1 MNTVKK
7 DLRALIVARLIVA
20 TTLLVA
26 AVVIQFSTVS
36 FLPLGPFYLLL
47 AGPFVLTLAYI
58 LLLRWNDHY
67 RTQAYFQIVFDL
79 LLVTG
84 LVYISGGIDGNLYV
98 LYAFVIAAASI
109 ILGRRAAYLTA
120 AGAAILFG
128 ALADGLVYGLIPYF
142 QPGQAP
148 DLATGRALYAV
159 FLAWGLFF
167 VVAVLVNYL
176 SQSLARARQ
185 ALTDAQRELDIKE
198 RQAAAGRMSALI
210 AHEIRNPLAAISGSV
225 QVLKDELALAPEQA
239 RLMDIVV
246 NESRRVSQTI
256 DQFLSLASPGRH
268 VFVTFDLSQVMRETV
283 TMLRMSGD
291 LNGRTVVT
299 GNFETTP
306 AMFYGDPNQFKQVAW
321 NLARNALQAMPGGGR
336 LAVDFVREGGDALT
350 IRFKDNG
357 TGMTAQDRN
366 RMFEPFYTR
375 FEGGQGLGL
384 AVVRKI
390 VDDYHGRID
399 VRSEPGSGTEIH
411 ITLPGQEGRSTGG
424 EEKTP

>member
-1 MNTVKK
+1 MKTVKK
-7 DLRALIVARLIVA
+7 DLQALIVARLIVA

-47 AGPFVLTLAYI
+47 AGPFGLSAAY
-58 LLLRWNDHY
+58 LVLLRWNANY
-67 RTQAYFQIVFDL
+67 RMQAYIQIVFDL
-79 LLVTG
+79 LIVTG

-98 LYAFVIAAASI
+98 LYAFVIAAASV
-109 ILGRRAAYLTA
+109 ILGRRAAFLTA
-120 AGAAILFG
+120 ALAAILFG
-128 ALADGLVYGLIPYF
+128 GLADGLVYGVIPYF

-148 DLATGRALYAV
+148 DLATGQALYAV
-159 FLAWGLFF
+159 FLAWSLFF
-167 VVAVLVNYL
+167 VVAVMVNYL
-176 SQSLARARQ
+176 SQSLRRTRQ
-185 ALTDAQRELDIKE
+185 ALTDARRELDIKE

-225 QVLKDELALAPEQA
+225 QVLKDELTLGPEQV

-246 NESRRVSQTI
+246 NESRRVSESI
-256 DQFLSLASPGRH
+256 DQFLSLASPARH
-268 VFVTFDLSQVMRETV
+268 VFVDFDLSQVVGETM

-291 LNGRTVVT
+291 LNGHILVD
-299 GNFETTP
+299 GNFATTR
-306 AMFYGDPNQFKQVAW
+306 MRFFGDPNQFKQVTW
-321 NLARNALQAMPGGGR
+321 NLARNAFRAMPDGGR
-336 LAVDFVREGGDALT
+336 LTVDFSRDGREELL
-350 IRFKDNG
+350 IRFRDNG
-357 TGMTAQDRN
+357 RGMTAEDRS

-399 VRSEPGSGTEIH
+399 VRSEPGAGTEIV
-411 ITLPGQEGRSTGG
+411 IALPQHRSRFIGG
-424 EEKTP
+424 ERGLS